1 MEDIIF
7 SIISY
12 GGDAKALAYEAI
24 EASDEGDFE
33 KAQTLLEE
41 ADASLMVAHNTQT
54 ELLTAEV
61 NGDNKEVSLL
71 LVHAQDHL
79 MTAIEVRSLAERF
92 IAINQR
98 ISRLGEEK

>member
-24 EASDEGDFE
+24 EASESGDFE
-33 KAQTLLEE
+33 KAQSLLAE
-41 ADASLMVAHNTQT
+41 ADESLKVAHNTQT
-54 ELLTAEV
+54 QMYTDEV
-61 NGDNKEVSLL
+61 NGHNKEVSLL

-92 IAINQR
+92 IAINKR
-98 ISRLGEEK
+98 ISQLEEG